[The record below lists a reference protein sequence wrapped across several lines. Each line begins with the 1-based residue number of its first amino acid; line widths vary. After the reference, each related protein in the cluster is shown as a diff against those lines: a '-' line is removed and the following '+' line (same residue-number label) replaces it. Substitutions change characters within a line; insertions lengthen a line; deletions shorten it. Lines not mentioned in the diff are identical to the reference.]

1 MPPRLVAGHAHK
13 TSSRRRGVSSIFFAP
28 LLFILQVEAAVFPP
42 LQSGRSRPTSS
53 LKRLDPK
60 VEAPLEA
67 PGRSLLVRFYRLGS
81 PPQTLQYG
89 RARGGFPPPS
99 PLILLIRPP
108 HWRLIR
114 GFEKTLVDKFSSDC
128 EKKLSSA
135 PDSVS
140 PGIRPY
146 LPRLPPPLD
155 RTADALEAKLIGR
168 QEHAMTHLAQ
178 DGSTPPMWVERE
190 AEGVLLFSSSSL
202 KYEERRRRSLGSI
215 LYLLRP
221 PHIHMGG
228 FFFSRDFE
236 AGFRLRK
243 ATSKLI
249 DKCLLPSTPPRP
261 PSIHGSGMG
270 WAIPS
275 LRGLIQARSYLAQR
289 RLRRLPSKHH

>member
-1 MPPRLVAGHAHK
+1 MEEPE
-13 TSSRRRGVSSIFFAP
+13 
-28 LLFILQVEAAVFPP
+28 EA
-42 LQSGRSRPTSS
+42 S
-53 LKRLDPK
+53 
-60 VEAPLEA
+60 
-67 PGRSLLVRFYRLGS
+67 
-81 PPQTLQYG
+81 
-89 RARGGFPPPS
+89 PPPS

-146 LPRLPPPLD
+146 LPRLPPLD

-249 DKCLLPSTPPRP
+249 DKCLLPSTPPTSVHP
-261 PSIHGSGMG
+261 WI
-270 WAIPS
+270 WN
-275 LRGLIQARSYLAQR
+275 GLGYPVSSWPYSSPL
-289 RLRRLPSKHH
+289 LPSPKTPTPSSK